1 MNGIG
6 IISDEKDKDMSNK
19 TLNIFSNFFLKYFFI
34 VYYLYLMC
42 VGVIIPKGTT
52 FGELFNGVLF
62 IFILYMAFVRCLNK
76 RFLFFYLYFL
86 FLVALVLINSSD
98 YMYSLSNLIKYSIQ
112 FLCLPIGYS
121 VISSMDKYRELLKTG
136 LICMAL
142 YIFNLIVVNLFNLG
156 STSGYGGTMQIGNLF
171 SDALYLNV
179 YMIVSLFL
187 LLKVFPNKRTIILL
201 LTSICAV
208 LVFVNMKRVV
218 ILDLILGFFV
228 FSVLY
233 LRFSKAKVSVVSKY
247 AKYVI
252 LSLLLLGVFVYFFSD
267 QIIGNYKIRSE
278 HFENTSEDITN
289 ESRAQEMIY
298 VYNEIVNSDD
308 IMVFLF
314 GKEAFNFVG
323 TYAEGKFGERQIHD
337 SYSILLHGTGVLGFF
352 VWLLLHL
359 SVIVWMRRFKNST
372 PCALDNESSIIYSL
386 FYTYIIIFLISM
398 ISGNM
403 SNILSSGFFYTS
415 VGGMLRL
422 FKERKKTICYE
433 LSIPTQA
440 NNEN

>member
-1 MNGIG
+1 
-6 IISDEKDKDMSNK
+6 MSNK

-267 QIIGNYKIRSE
+267 QIIGNYK
-278 HFENTSEDITN
+278 
-289 ESRAQEMIY
+289 
-298 VYNEIVNSDD
+298 
-308 IMVFLF
+308 
-314 GKEAFNFVG
+314 
-323 TYAEGKFGERQIHD
+323 
-337 SYSILLHGTGVLGFF
+337 
-352 VWLLLHL
+352 
-359 SVIVWMRRFKNST
+359 
-372 PCALDNESSIIYSL
+372 
-386 FYTYIIIFLISM
+386 
-398 ISGNM
+398 
-403 SNILSSGFFYTS
+403 
-415 VGGMLRL
+415 
-422 FKERKKTICYE
+422 
-433 LSIPTQA
+433 
-440 NNEN
+440 